1 MSQSDRSTDKPQVLE
16 AQRNDARRASG
27 VEPPRLEPRE
37 TSTVP
42 DPEVL
47 PKKTRRRFTKAYKLR
62 ILEKADRCVEKG
74 EIGTLLRREGLYS
87 SQLATWRR
95 QRRDGFLDVA
105 ERRGRPRMSDSERA
119 LQRRNKELERQNRS
133 LEKELKK
140 ASAIIDIQKKL
151 CDLLGL
157 NPEENDENMS

>member
-1 MSQSDRSTDKPQVLE
+1 
-16 AQRNDARRASG
+16 
-27 VEPPRLEPRE
+27 
-37 TSTVP
+37 
-42 DPEVL
+42 
-47 PKKTRRRFTKAYKLR
+47 
-62 ILEKADRCVEKG
+62 
-74 EIGTLLRREGLYS
+74 
-87 SQLATWRR
+87 
-95 QRRDGFLDVA
+95 
-105 ERRGRPRMSDSERA
+105 MSDSERA